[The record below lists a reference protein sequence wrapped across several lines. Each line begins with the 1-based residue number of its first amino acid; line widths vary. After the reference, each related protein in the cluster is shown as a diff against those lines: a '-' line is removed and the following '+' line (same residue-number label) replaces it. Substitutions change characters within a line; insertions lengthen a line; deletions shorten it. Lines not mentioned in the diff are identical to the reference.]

1 MVKFSIITVSFN
13 NAKTIG
19 QTIESVLNQKFSD
32 FEYLIIDGGSS
43 DETLPILETYGDK
56 ITVVSEPDKGIYD
69 AMNKGW
75 RLAKGEFVAYLNA
88 DDFYNHDLVLK
99 NMADSLS
106 LEANVWAGYGDLAYV
121 DPIQTEKIIRFWKAG
136 TYTNQ
141 SFTLGW
147 MPPHPTFFLKRE
159 AFVQFGGFKDDHLK
173 SAADYE
179 LILRMLFKNK
189 LKAVYCPDLLVRM
202 RVGGISNR
210 SLENRIRGN
219 REDKLAWDL
228 NNLKPAWFTF
238 ILKPVRKLTQFIF
251 RP

>member
-43 DETLPILETYGDK
+43 DETLPILQTYGEK

-121 DPIQTEKIIRFWKAG
+121 DPIQTEKIIRFWKTG

-159 AFVQFGGFKDDHLK
+159 AFAQFGGFKDDLLK